1 MSKIIKNYIY
11 NSIYQILNL
20 IIPIITIPYIAQA
33 LGAEGVG
40 INGYITSIGT
50 IFIYIGLL
58 GMDKYASREIAYKRE
73 NKDDLD
79 KTFSELIVL
88 RMIMIM
94 IISFVYIIFA
104 LDSEY
109 KTLMLI
115 QYIYIVGYLI
125 DISWLYNGLE
135 EFKLTSVRSSIIK
148 LINVICLF
156 IFVKQP
162 TDLWKYIF
170 INSILTFIGNIILYY
185 KIGRYVEFK
194 KVNIKEIYKHLPATI
209 KLFVPQ
215 IAIQLYLQIGKVIM
229 KDFVTSTAEIA
240 YYDQADKIVKLP
252 LALITAL
259 STVMFPRM
267 ANEFKKNNN
276 NKVKEY
282 VSKSLSFTMLLGMP
296 MAIGVFGISD
306 TLVPWLLGN
315 DFIPTITTIKIL
327 SPIIVAICIT
337 NVIGDQYLMATN
349 NTKMLTVSYIIGT
362 IVNISIN
369 FILIPKYS
377 YIGASISMLITEI
390 IIVFIQ
396 LMCVRNVIKIKEI
409 IKITWKYVVAAMIM
423 LIFIVILKNLVIN
436 LMMITMIQI
445 ALGIIIYFVILYGL
459 KDEFFYYIIEKII
472 QKKFINKGEHVK

>member
-1 MSKIIKNYIY
+1 
-11 NSIYQILNL
+11 
-20 IIPIITIPYIAQA
+20 
-33 LGAEGVG
+33 
-40 INGYITSIGT
+40 
-50 IFIYIGLL
+50 
-58 GMDKYASREIAYKRE
+58 
-73 NKDDLD
+73 
-79 KTFSELIVL
+79 
-88 RMIMIM
+88 
-94 IISFVYIIFA
+94 
-104 LDSEY
+104 
-109 KTLMLI
+109 
-115 QYIYIVGYLI
+115 
-125 DISWLYNGLE
+125 
-135 EFKLTSVRSSIIK
+135 
-148 LINVICLF
+148 
-156 IFVKQP
+156 
-162 TDLWKYIF
+162 
-170 INSILTFIGNIILYY
+170 
-185 KIGRYVEFK
+185 
-194 KVNIKEIYKHLPATI
+194 
-209 KLFVPQ
+209 
-215 IAIQLYLQIGKVIM
+215 
-229 KDFVTSTAEIA
+229 
-240 YYDQADKIVKLP
+240 
-252 LALITAL
+252 
-259 STVMFPRM
+259 MFPRM

-445 ALGIIIYFVILYGL
+445 ALGIIIYFVTLYGL